1 MNISKDKVVELEY
14 ELTVDGKIVDKT
26 SDMTGPLDYI
36 HGEHMLLPKF
46 ESELEGLEP
55 GDEFA
60 FILSPAEGYGE
71 YDPKHKFDIPK
82 SSFEADG
89 VLREDLLQV
98 GKVIPLLNSS
108 GAVVQGKIDAIS
120 EDKVTMDFNHPMAGK
135 TLNFKGKVLTVRDA
149 TEKEL
154 TEGLHGEFLP
164 PSGGCCHHGNGG
176 GCCHKDGKG
185 EGGCCGHHDDGH
197 ECCHHGDGENGCHH
211 DENHECCHNG
221 EGECG
226 CHHGEG
232 EGCGHHGGSHECHC
246 GSNGQE
252 KD

>member
-1 MNISKDKVVELEY
+1 MNIQKDKVVELEY
-14 ELTVDGKIVDKT
+14 ELTVDGKVVDKT

-55 GDEFA
+55 GNEFA
-60 FILSPAEGYGE
+60 FTLTAEEGYGE
-71 YDPKHKFDIPK
+71 YDPKRKFDIPK
-82 SSFEADG
+82 SSFEVDG

-98 GKVIPLLNSS
+98 GKVIPLLNSA

-164 PSGGCCHHGNGG
+164 PSGRCCHHGNGG

-185 EGGCCGHHDDGH
+185 DGGCCGGHHEDGH
-197 ECCHHGDGENGCHH
+197 ECCGGHHEDG
-211 DENHECCHNG
+211 HECCG
-221 EGECG
+221 
-226 CHHGEG
+226 
-232 EGCGHHGGSHECHC
+232 GHHEDGHECHC
-246 GSNGQE
+246 
-252 KD
+252 K

>member
-1 MNISKDKVVELEY
+1 MNIQKDKVVELEY
-14 ELTVDGKIVDKT
+14 ELTVDGKVVDKT
-26 SDMTGPLDYI
+26 TEMTGPLDYI

-55 GDEFA
+55 GAEFA
-60 FILSPAEGYGE
+60 FTLSAEEGYGE
-71 YDPKHKFDIPK
+71 YDPKRKFDIPK
-82 SSFEADG
+82 SSFEVDG
-89 VLREDLLQV
+89 VLREDLLQI
-98 GKVIPLLNSS
+98 GKIIPLLNSA

-185 EGGCCGHHDDGH
+185 EGGCCGGHHEDGH
-197 ECCHHGDGENGCHH
+197 ECCGGHDDEHGCCGHHDGE
-211 DENHECCHNG
+211 HECCGGHEDG
-221 EGECG
+221 HGCCEGHE
-226 CHHGEG
+226 E
-232 EGCGHHGGSHECHC
+232 HECHC
-246 GSNGQE
+246 GGSKSE
-252 KD
+252 